1 MAEYWVVTET
11 GYLFK
16 SNGVANDDWSVIATE
31 LDMLFLDGRTDK
43 LQDGYLMPHE
53 EAAKLTREEREIL
66 TLPEIFPY
74 FLSVKTNS
82 TVGTREFKYIVT
94 YLRPDGTPFVNPKII
109 GSLIKI
115 TEDRQYMFNLP
126 QFQIVQAAQVCNEK
140 IKTLSK
146 REDFINTGL
155 ATTAQIKEYSAS
167 VQAVLDRYTNEM
179 KVVMPDKLSVTIKKN
194 EDGSYRVEPV
204 LLQKKGTESIPL
216 SSDSFEE
223 AFNDDFNKNNRVKGN
238 YLGNDGFMYVVEPAL
253 QEGLKEIKKYSHL
266 SEQEA
271 KELAACPAAKFDTPV
286 FDFDL
291 SYYADR
297 VKEIGEFVKKSLP
310 YINPD
315 LGGWLPDEGE
325 ALTNTQSILDLM
337 GLTDDYFKT
346 NDFIKEA
353 HNKIIDARNAQQDN
367 VLINGRTIQLGP
379 AFVEFIERKYDAI
392 QKENENKKPIEAVP
406 EGQDEN
412 PVKQNGKKV
421 LIIKDNIDEL
431 QYTAKKRLEESSQI
445 NESNIYSG
453 LSEYIKLYPHQ
464 KEGIAW
470 ILQCWK
476 DGYKGVLLA
485 DDMGLGKTMQ
495 ALSFISGRKKVNPVY
510 LKKSVLIVAPVSLL
524 RNWQEEIIKFVKPNL
539 FKDIIEL
546 YGSEISK
553 YRRNGTLDLQDIT
566 EDYIVLTTYETL
578 RTYQLYMGR
587 VEWSVMIIDE
597 AQRIKNPGAMITDAV
612 KAMKYDFAIALSGTP
627 VENTW
632 LDLWSIMDFV
642 VPGKLNSLVEFKNKY
657 QNQLDKLKNK
667 KDELRELGNALK
679 KDLEPVFL
687 RRLKK
692 DYLSALPAKKI
703 YKCPEVMPEKQKE
716 AYEAVIQRVKANQD
730 KIGRKNMLQVI
741 AELRDVSL
749 FSDLAVCSDHAL
761 AKMNPSIIINSSARL
776 KKTFQILMN
785 IKAVN
790 EKALIFV
797 TSRKMQ
803 RLLVHLIEK
812 VFNIFVETPINGEL
826 PSEQRQNYINR
837 FCKAEGF
844 NVLILSPVAA
854 GVGFNITA
862 ANHVI
867 HLGRCW
873 NPAKEDQA
881 TDRVYRIGQ
890 QKDVNIYLP
899 MAVHTAFGEGGT
911 FDEKL
916 DKLLDFKRKLSDSV
930 IYPTGENPEDG
941 YTIYGEIFGTGDVK
955 AGSSTTKKRYWT
967 IDDMSKLDGSMFEKV
982 ICDLYNCMEGFSA
995 TKTPDSN
1002 DHGADVVV
1010 YCDTKNRKGLL
1021 IQCKQTST
1029 TNLIGKNGVEE
1040 VYGAIPMY
1048 REMHHYSFKGV
1059 VVTNGVGFT
1068 TEAKNKAKS
1077 CKIKLISRKELSEL
1091 FKKYPTERNC

>member
-1 MAEYWVVTET
+1 MTEYWSVAET
-11 GYLFK
+11 GYFFK
-16 SNGVANDDWSVIATE
+16 TDDVANDDWRVIATE
-31 LDMLFLDGRTDK
+31 LDMFFLEGRTDK
-43 LQDGYLMPHE
+43 LQDSYLLSHE
-53 EAAKLTREEREIL
+53 EAAKLTREEREVL

-82 TVGTREFKYIVT
+82 SIGTRDFKYIVT

-115 TEDRQYMFNLP
+115 TEERQYMFNLP

-155 ATTAQIKEYSAS
+155 ATTAKIKEYGTS
-167 VQAVLDRYTNEM
+167 VQAVLDNYTNEM

-204 LLQKKGTESIPL
+204 LLQNNGTDIIPL
-216 SSDSFEE
+216 NSGYFEE
-223 AFNDDFNKNNRVKGN
+223 AFNEDFNKENRVKGN
-238 YLGNDGFMYVVEPAL
+238 YLGRDGVKYVVEPAL

-271 KELAACPAAKFDTPV
+271 KELAACPAAKFDAPI

-291 SYYADR
+291 TYYADR

-315 LGGWLPDEGE
+315 LGGWLPEEGE
-325 ALTNTQSILDLM
+325 AQANTQNILEVL
-337 GLTDDYFKT
+337 GLTDDYYKT
-346 NDFIKEA
+346 NEFIQEA
-353 HNKIIDARNAQQDN
+353 HNKIINARNTQQDN
-367 VLINGRTIQLGP
+367 VLINGRTIPLGP
-379 AFVEFIERKYDAI
+379 AFVEYIERKFDAI
-392 QKENENKKPIEAVP
+392 QKENKRPVEATP
-406 EGQDEN
+406 EGQNEN
-412 PVKQNGKKV
+412 PGKSGGKKV

-431 QYTAKKRLEESSQI
+431 QYTAKKRFEESSQV
-445 NESNIYSG
+445 NESNICSG

-470 ILQCWK
+470 ILQCWR

-495 ALSFISGRKKVNPVY
+495 ALTFVSGRKKVNPVY

-539 FKDIIEL
+539 FKNIIEL

-553 YRRNGTLDLQDIT
+553 YRRNGILDLQGIT
-566 EDYIVLTTYETL
+566 EDHIVLTTYETL

-657 QNQLDKLKNK
+657 QNQLGKLKNK
-667 KDELRELGNALK
+667 NDELRELGNELK
-679 KDLEPVFL
+679 KDLDPVFL

-703 YKCPEVMPEKQKE
+703 YKCPEVMPEKQRE

-749 FSDLAVCSDHAL
+749 FSDMAAFSEHAL
-761 AKMNPSIIINSSARL
+761 AKMNPSDIINSSARL

-785 IKAVN
+785 IKAAN

-803 RLLVHLIEK
+803 RLLVRLIENI
-812 VFNIFVETPINGEL
+812 FGIFVETPINGEV

-899 MAVHTAFGEGGT
+899 MAVHSAFGKGGT

-916 DKLLDFKRKLSDSV
+916 DKLLDFKRNLSDSV
-930 IYPTGENPEDG
+930 IYPTGDNPDDG
-941 YTIYGEIFGTGDVK
+941 LTIYGEIFGTGSVQTNP
-955 AGSSTTKKRYWT
+955 ATTKKRYWT
-967 IDDMSKLDGSMFEKV
+967 IDDMKNLDGSMFEKV

-1029 TNLIGKNGVEE
+1029 NNLIGKNGVEE

-1048 REMHHYSFKGV
+1048 RDMHRYSFKGV

-1077 CKIKLISRKELSEL
+1077 CKIKLISRKELGEL